1 MSMKTVGVSGFD
13 VRLKAGLSAIVVTFG
28 VAGTAW
34 AQTTPNQITFTKDV
48 APILQRACQNCHR
61 AGSIGPMP
69 LLTYNDARPWARAM
83 KQQVV
88 QRNMPPWY
96 IDRTVGIQKFKNDAA
111 LTDEEIATISKW
123 VDAGAPM
130 GNAADMPKPR
140 VFDDSDRWHIGKPD
154 LVVTL
159 NKDVM
164 VKAKQAD
171 QWLDLPTEDLGLKSD
186 RYIAAMEIKP
196 IRGVK
201 VLHHVESSLV
211 EPDEAGAM
219 QGKIHLEEYAVGKFG
234 DTFPEGT
241 GMLLK
246 VGAKI
251 MANVHVHADGEDTPM
266 NIAVGLRLYP
276 EGAVPKH
283 VAHAQQLGSAGD
295 IDIRPNT
302 KNVRADG
309 YTVLTKPAV
318 ITAFQPH
325 MHNRGQAQC
334 LELMYPAAAGRG
346 GDRPGGVRTET
357 VSCVDRFKF
366 NWHVVYEY
374 ADDVAPIVPAGTILH
389 VISLYDNTSGN
400 QFNPDPT
407 NWVGYG
413 NRTIDEMGF
422 SWINWYYI
430 TDEEY
435 KQMTADRAKAKAGTS
450 ASLLQQ

>member
-1 MSMKTVGVSGFD
+1 MKTLFI
-13 VRLKAGLSAIVVTFG
+13 ACAILARAQSSPVTF
-28 VAGTAW
+28 A
-34 AQTTPNQITFTKDV
+34 KDV

-69 LLTYNDARPWARAM
+69 LLTYTDARPWARSI

-88 QRNMPPWY
+88 QRNMPPWF
-96 IDRTVGIQKFKNDAA
+96 IDRAVGIQKFKNDAS
-111 LTDEEIATISKW
+111 LSEQEIATIVQW

-130 GNAADMPKPR
+130 GNAADLPQPR

-154 LVVTL
+154 VVVTL
-159 NKDVM
+159 NKDVL
-164 VKAKQAD
+164 VRAKQAD
-171 QWLDLPTEDLGLKSD
+171 QWLDLPTEDLGLKGD

-196 IRGVK
+196 IRGAK

-211 EPDEAGAM
+211 EPEEAGAM

-246 VGAKI
+246 TGSKI

-276 EGAVPKH
+276 EGVTPKH
-283 VAHAQQLGSAGD
+283 IAHAQQLGSAAD
-295 IDIRPNT
+295 LDIRPNT

-309 YTVLTKPAV
+309 YTVLSRPAV

-334 LELMYPAAAGRG
+334 LELMYPSSGV

-357 VSCVDRFKF
+357 VRCVDRFKF

-400 QFNPDPT
+400 AFNPDPS
-407 NWVGYG
+407 NWVGFG
-413 NRTIDEMGF
+413 NRTVDEMGF
-422 SWINWYYI
+422 SWINWYYL

-435 KQMTADRAKAKAGTS
+435 KQAVAERAKSKVKAS
-450 ASLLQQ
+450 ASLR

>member
-1 MSMKTVGVSGFD
+1 MSLKTIA
-13 VRLKAGLSAIVVTFG
+13 VRKMDARFGAALFAVAAMFGIAGRG
-28 VAGTAW
+28 W
-34 AQTTPNQITFTKDV
+34 AQTTPNQVTFTKDV

-69 LLTYNDARPWARAM
+69 LLTYNDARPWARAI

-96 IDRTVGIQKFKNDAA
+96 IDRTVGIQKFKNDAS

-154 LVVTL
+154 VVVTL
-159 NKDVM
+159 NKDVI

-234 DTFPEGT
+234 DIFPEGT

-251 MANVHVHADGEDTPM
+251 MANVHLHADGEDTPM
-266 NIAVGLRLYP
+266 NIAVGLKLYP
-276 EGAVPKH
+276 EGTVPKH
-283 VAHAQQLGSAGD
+283 IAHAQQLGSASD
-295 IDIRPNT
+295 LDIRPNT

-325 MHNRGQAQC
+325 MHFRGKAQC
-334 LELMYPAAAGRG
+334 LELMYPATAGRG

-357 VSCVDRFKF
+357 VSCTDRFKF

-389 VISLYDNTSGN
+389 VISIYDNSSAN
-400 QFNPDPT
+400 QFNPDPS

-435 KQMTADRAKAKAGTS
+435 KQMTADRAKAKPRTT

>member
-1 MSMKTVGVSGFD
+1 M
-13 VRLKAGLSAIVVTFG
+13 RLPTLFAACAMLAQAQSSPVTFS
-28 VAGTAW
+28 
-34 AQTTPNQITFTKDV
+34 KDV

-69 LLTYNDARPWARAM
+69 LLTYSDARPWARSI

-88 QRNMPPWY
+88 QRNMPPWF
-96 IDRTVGIQKFKNDAA
+96 IDRAVGIQKFKNDAS
-111 LTDEEIATISKW
+111 LSEQEIATISQW

-130 GNAADMPKPR
+130 GNAADLPKPR

-154 LVVTL
+154 VVVTL
-159 NKDVM
+159 NRDVM
-164 VKAKQAD
+164 VKARQAD

-196 IRGVK
+196 IRGAK

-211 EPDEAGAM
+211 EPEDGGAM

-234 DTFPEGT
+234 DAFPEGT

-246 VGAKI
+246 TGAKI

-276 EGAVPKH
+276 EGVIPKH
-283 VAHAQQLGSAGD
+283 VAHAQQLGSAAD
-295 IDIRPNT
+295 LDIRPNS

-309 YTVLTKPAV
+309 YTVLSKPAV

-334 LELMYPAAAGRG
+334 LELMYPSASL

-400 QFNPDPT
+400 IFNPDPS

-422 SWINWYYI
+422 SWINWYYL
-430 TDEEY
+430 TEEEY
-435 KQMTADRAKAKAGTS
+435 KQAVADRAKLKTKSS
-450 ASLLQQ
+450 ASLQ

>member
-1 MSMKTVGVSGFD
+1 MRTTRIVRISLWQISMW
-13 VRLKAGLSAIVVTFG
+13 LLAGAAI
-28 VAGTAW
+28 
-34 AQTTPNQITFTKDV
+34 AQSQSTPSQVTFTKDV
-48 APILQRACQNCHR
+48 APILQKACQNCHR

-69 LLTYNDARPWARAM
+69 LLTYNEVRPWARAI
-83 KQQVV
+83 KQQVA
-88 QRNMPPWY
+88 QRNMPPWF
-96 IDRTVGIQKFKNDAA
+96 IDRAVGIRKFKNDVS
-111 LTDEEIATISKW
+111 LTDQEIATISNW

-154 LVVTL
+154 VVVTL
-159 NKDVM
+159 NKDVL
-164 VKAKQAD
+164 VKARQAD
-171 QWLDLPTEDLGLKSD
+171 QWLDLPTEDLGLKTN

-196 IRGVK
+196 IRGTK

-211 EPDEAGAM
+211 EPEEAGAM

-246 VGAKI
+246 PGSKI

-266 NIAVGLRLYP
+266 NIAIGLRLYP
-276 EGAVPKH
+276 EGVVPKH

-295 IDIRPNT
+295 LDIRPNT

-309 YTVLTKPAV
+309 YTVLTRPAV

-334 LELMYPAAAGRG
+334 LELMYPSAGV

-366 NWHVVYEY
+366 DWHVVYEY

-389 VISLYDNTSGN
+389 VISLYDNTNGN
-400 QFNPDPT
+400 KFNPDPT

-422 SWINWYYI
+422 SWINWYYL

-435 KQMTADRAKAKAGTS
+435 KQAVADRAKAKQKSSAG
-450 ASLLQQ
+450 LQ

>member
-1 MSMKTVGVSGFD
+1 MSMRISGASCFS
-13 VRLKAGLSAIVVTFG
+13 VLSTTGLVALATFG
-28 VAGTAW
+28 ATGIGQ
-34 AQTTPNQITFTKDV
+34 AQTTPNQVTFTKDI

-61 AGSIGPMP
+61 PGSLGPMS
-69 LLTYNDARPWARAM
+69 LLTYNDARPWAKAI

-96 IDRTVGIQKFKNDAA
+96 IDRAVGIQKFKNDGS
-111 LTDEEIATISKW
+111 LSDQEIATISQW
-123 VDAGAPM
+123 ADGGAPM
-130 GNAADMPKPR
+130 GNAADMPAPR

-154 LVVTL
+154 VVVTL
-159 NKDVM
+159 TKDVL

-171 QWLDLPTEDLGLKSD
+171 QWLDRPTEDLGLKTD

-196 IRGVK
+196 IRGTK

-211 EPDEAGAM
+211 EPEDAGAM

-246 VGAKI
+246 AGSKI
-251 MANVHVHADGEDTPM
+251 MANIHVHADGEDTPM

-276 EGAVPKH
+276 EGVVPKH

-309 YTVLTKPAV
+309 YTVLTRPAV

-325 MHNRGQAQC
+325 MHVRGQAQC
-334 LELMYPAAAGRG
+334 LELMYPAAGRG

-389 VISLYDNTSGN
+389 VISLYDNTVGN
-400 QFNPDPT
+400 AANPDPN
-407 NWVGYG
+407 NWIGYG

-430 TDEEY
+430 TDDEY
-435 KQMTADRAKAKAGTS
+435 KQMTADRAKSKSKTT
-450 ASLLQQ
+450 ASLQ

>member
-1 MSMKTVGVSGFD
+1 MRMKTLFI
-13 VRLKAGLSAIVVTFG
+13 ACAILARAQTGPVTF
-28 VAGTAW
+28 A
-34 AQTTPNQITFTKDV
+34 KDV

-69 LLTYNDARPWARAM
+69 LLTYTDARPWARSI

-88 QRNMPPWY
+88 QRNMPPWF
-96 IDRTVGIQKFKNDAA
+96 IDRAVGIQKFKNDAS
-111 LTDEEIATISKW
+111 LSEQEIATIVEW

-130 GNAADMPKPR
+130 GNAADLPKPR
-140 VFDDSDRWHIGKPD
+140 VFDDGDRWHIGKPD
-154 LVVTL
+154 VVVTL
-159 NKDVM
+159 NRDVL
-164 VKAKQAD
+164 VHAKQAD
-171 QWLDLPTEDLGLKSD
+171 QWLDLPTEDLGLKGD

-196 IRGVK
+196 IRGAK

-211 EPDEAGAM
+211 EPEEAGAM

-246 VGAKI
+246 TGSKI

-276 EGAVPKH
+276 EGVTPKH
-283 VAHAQQLGSAGD
+283 IAHAQQLGSAAD
-295 IDIRPNT
+295 LDIRPNT

-309 YTVLTKPAV
+309 YTVLSRPAV

-334 LELMYPAAAGRG
+334 LELMYPSSGV

-400 QFNPDPT
+400 AFNPDPS
-407 NWVGYG
+407 NWVGFG

-422 SWINWYYI
+422 SWINWYYL

-435 KQMTADRAKAKAGTS
+435 KQAVADRAKSKLKTS
-450 ASLLQQ
+450 ASLQ

>member
-1 MSMKTVGVSGFD
+1 MTL
-13 VRLKAGLSAIVVTFG
+13 RTTYFG
-28 VAGTAW
+28 YRTGAWFALVAGTFGIAG
-34 AQTTPNQITFTKDV
+34 AQTAPDQVTFTKDV
-48 APILQRACQNCHR
+48 APILQKACQNCHR

-69 LLTYNDARPWARAM
+69 LLTYNEVRPWARAI
-83 KQQVV
+83 KQQVA
-88 QRNMPPWY
+88 QRNMPPWF
-96 IDRTVGIQKFKNDAA
+96 IDRAVGIRKFKNDVS
-111 LTDEEIATISKW
+111 LTDQEIATISAW

-140 VFDDSDRWHIGKPD
+140 VFDDGDRWHIGKPD
-154 LVVTL
+154 VVVTL
-159 NKDVM
+159 NKDVL
-164 VKAKQAD
+164 VKARQAD
-171 QWLDLPTEDLGLKSD
+171 QWLDLPTEDLGLKTN

-196 IRGVK
+196 IRGTK

-211 EPDEAGAM
+211 EPEEAGAM

-246 VGAKI
+246 PGSKI

-266 NIAVGLRLYP
+266 NIAIGLRLYP
-276 EGAVPKH
+276 EGVVPKH
-283 VAHAQQLGSAGD
+283 VAHAQQLGSASD
-295 IDIRPNT
+295 LDIRPNT

-309 YTVLTKPAV
+309 YTVLTRPAV

-334 LELMYPAAAGRG
+334 LELMYPSAGV

-366 NWHVVYEY
+366 DWHVVYEY

-389 VISLYDNTSGN
+389 VISLYDNTNGN
-400 QFNPDPT
+400 KFNPDPT

-422 SWINWYYI
+422 SWINWYYL
-430 TDEEY
+430 TDDEY
-435 KQMTADRAKAKAGTS
+435 KSAVAERAKVKQKSSAG
-450 ASLLQQ
+450 LQ

>member
-1 MSMKTVGVSGFD
+1 MSMKTNAASWF
-13 VRLKAGLSAIVVTFG
+13 SAVFTG
-28 VAGTAW
+28 VAIFGLTGTGQ
-34 AQTTPNQITFTKDV
+34 AQSTTSNQVTFTKDI

-61 AGSIGPMP
+61 AGSIGPMA
-69 LLTYNDARPWARAM
+69 LLTYNDVRPWAKAI

-88 QRNMPPWY
+88 QRNMPPWF
-96 IDRTVGIQKFKNDAA
+96 IDRAVGIQKFKNDGS
-111 LTDEEIATISKW
+111 LTDQEIATISLW

-130 GNAADMPKPR
+130 GNPADMPKPR
-140 VFDDSDRWHIGKPD
+140 IFDDSDRWHIGKPD
-154 LVVTL
+154 VVVTL
-159 NKDVM
+159 NKDVI

-186 RYIAAMEIKP
+186 RYIAAMEIKA
-196 IRGVK
+196 IRGNK

-276 EGAVPKH
+276 EGTVPKH
-283 VAHAQQLGSAGD
+283 VAHAQQLGSASD
-295 IDIRPNT
+295 LDIRPNT

-334 LELMYPAAAGRG
+334 LELMYPSQGM

-422 SWINWYYI
+422 SWINWYYL
-430 TDEEY
+430 TDDEY
-435 KQMTADRAKAKAGTS
+435 KQAVAERAKSKSKTT
-450 ASLLQQ
+450 ASLR

>member
-1 MSMKTVGVSGFD
+1 MSSMLN
-13 VRLKAGLSAIVVTFG
+13 RGLLVATIFG
-28 VAGTAW
+28 AHGIAA
-34 AQTTPNQITFTKDV
+34 AQSVTFTKDV

-61 AGSIGPMP
+61 PGSIGPMP
-69 LLTYNDARPWARAM
+69 LLSYNDARPWARSI

-88 QRNMPPWY
+88 QRNMPPWF
-96 IDRTVGIQKFKNDAA
+96 IDRAVGIQKFKNDAS
-111 LTDEEIATISKW
+111 LSDQEIATISKW

-159 NKDVM
+159 NKDVI

-196 IRGVK
+196 IRGTK

-211 EPDEAGAM
+211 EPEEAGAM

-276 EGAVPKH
+276 EGVVPKH
-283 VAHAQQLGSAGD
+283 VAHAQQLGSASD
-295 IDIRPNT
+295 LDIRPNT

-334 LELMYPAAAGRG
+334 LELMYPSAGV

-407 NWVGYG
+407 NWVGWG

-422 SWINWYYI
+422 SWINWYYL

-435 KQMTADRAKAKAGTS
+435 KQALADRAKAKQKTI
-450 ASLLQQ
+450 ASLQ

>member
-1 MSMKTVGVSGFD
+1 MPVIN
-13 VRLKAGLSAIVVTFG
+13 RGLLVAAIFGALGIAAAQSA
-28 VAGTAW
+28 
-34 AQTTPNQITFTKDV
+34 PNQVTFTKDV
-48 APILQRACQNCHR
+48 VPILQRACQNCHR
-61 AGSIGPMP
+61 PGSIGPMP
-69 LLTYNDARPWARAM
+69 LLSYNDARPWARSI

-88 QRNMPPWY
+88 QRNMPPWF
-96 IDRTVGIQKFKNDAA
+96 IDRAVGIQKFKNDAS
-111 LTDEEIATISKW
+111 LSDQEIATISKW

-140 VFDDSDRWHIGKPD
+140 AFDDSDRWHIGRPD

-159 NKDVM
+159 NKDVI

-196 IRGVK
+196 IRGTK

-211 EPDEAGAM
+211 EPEEAGAM

-276 EGAVPKH
+276 EGVVPKH
-283 VAHAQQLGSAGD
+283 VAHAQQLGSASD
-295 IDIRPNT
+295 LDIRPNT

-334 LELMYPAAAGRG
+334 LELMYPSTGV

-374 ADDVAPIVPAGTILH
+374 ADDVAPLVPAGTILH

-407 NWVGYG
+407 NWVGWG

-422 SWINWYYI
+422 SWINWYYL

-435 KQMTADRAKAKAGTS
+435 KQALADRAKAKQKTV
-450 ASLLQQ
+450 ASLR

>member
-1 MSMKTVGVSGFD
+1 MKTLFI
-13 VRLKAGLSAIVVTFG
+13 ACAILARAQTGPVTF
-28 VAGTAW
+28 A
-34 AQTTPNQITFTKDV
+34 KDV

-69 LLTYNDARPWARAM
+69 LLTYTDARPWARSI

-88 QRNMPPWY
+88 QRNMPPWF
-96 IDRTVGIQKFKNDAA
+96 IDRAVGIQKFKNDAS
-111 LTDEEIATISKW
+111 LSEQEIATIVEW

-130 GNAADMPKPR
+130 GNAADLPKPR
-140 VFDDSDRWHIGKPD
+140 VFDDGDRWHIGKPD
-154 LVVTL
+154 VVVTL
-159 NKDVM
+159 NRDVL
-164 VKAKQAD
+164 VHAKQAD
-171 QWLDLPTEDLGLKSD
+171 QWLDLPTEDLGLKGD

-196 IRGVK
+196 IRGAK

-211 EPDEAGAM
+211 EPEEAGAM

-246 VGAKI
+246 TGSKI

-276 EGAVPKH
+276 EGVTPKH
-283 VAHAQQLGSAGD
+283 IAHAQQLGSAAD
-295 IDIRPNT
+295 LDIRPNT

-309 YTVLTKPAV
+309 YTVLSRPAV

-334 LELMYPAAAGRG
+334 LELMYPSSGV

-400 QFNPDPT
+400 AFNPDPS
-407 NWVGYG
+407 NWVGFG

-422 SWINWYYI
+422 SWINWYYL

-435 KQMTADRAKAKAGTS
+435 KQAVADRAKSKLKTS
-450 ASLLQQ
+450 ASLQ

>member
-1 MSMKTVGVSGFD
+1 MRINLFLIACAMVA
-13 VRLKAGLSAIVVTFG
+13 RAQSAPVTF
-28 VAGTAW
+28 A
-34 AQTTPNQITFTKDV
+34 KDV

-69 LLTYNDARPWARAM
+69 LLTYTDARPWARSI

-88 QRNMPPWY
+88 QHNMPPWF
-96 IDRTVGIQKFKNDAA
+96 IDRAVGIQKFKNDAS
-111 LTDEEIATISKW
+111 LTDQEIATIVQW
-123 VDAGAPM
+123 VDAGAPL
-130 GNAADMPKPR
+130 GNAADLPKPR
-140 VFDDSDRWHIGKPD
+140 VFDDGDRWHIGKPD
-154 LVVTL
+154 VVVTL

-164 VKAKQAD
+164 VRAKQAD
-171 QWLDLPTEDLGLKSD
+171 QWLDLPTEDLGLKTD

-211 EPDEAGAM
+211 EPEEAGAM

-234 DTFPEGT
+234 DAFPEGT

-246 VGAKI
+246 TGSKI

-276 EGAVPKH
+276 EGVTPKH
-283 VAHAQQLGSAGD
+283 VAHAQQLGSAAD
-295 IDIRPNT
+295 LDIRPNT

-334 LELMYPAAAGRG
+334 LELMYPSAGS

-400 QFNPDPT
+400 TFNPDPS
-407 NWVGYG
+407 NWVGFG

-422 SWINWYYI
+422 SWINWYYL

-435 KQMTADRAKAKAGTS
+435 RQAITERAKLKVKSS
-450 ASLLQQ
+450 ASLR

>member
-1 MSMKTVGVSGFD
+1 MSMKASSASWFSGFSTA
-13 VRLKAGLSAIVVTFG
+13 RLLAAAATLGITGMALGQAT
-28 VAGTAW
+28 
-34 AQTTPNQITFTKDV
+34 QNQVTFTKDI

-61 AGSIGPMP
+61 PGNIGPMS
-69 LLTYNDARPWARAM
+69 LLTYNDARPWAKAM

-88 QRNMPPWY
+88 QRNMPPWF
-96 IDRTVGIQKFKNDAA
+96 IDRSVGIQKFKNDGS
-111 LTDEEIATISKW
+111 LTDQEIATISQW
-123 VDAGAPM
+123 ADGGAPM

-154 LVVTL
+154 VVVTL
-159 NKDVM
+159 NKDVI

-196 IRGVK
+196 IRGTK

-266 NIAVGLRLYP
+266 NIAVGLKLYP
-276 EGAVPKH
+276 EGVVPKH

-309 YTVLTKPAV
+309 YTVLTRPAV

-334 LELMYPAAAGRG
+334 LELLYPATAGRG

-422 SWINWYYI
+422 SWINWYYL
-430 TDEEY
+430 TDDEY
-435 KQMTADRAKAKAGTS
+435 KQAVADRAKAKTT
-450 ASLLQQ
+450 ASLQ